1 MEIRL
6 IVRHVEDSKFA
17 PLYTGLDHHLGARDR
32 ARRVEARVR
41 DSKRIRKER
50 KMTGYILR
58 VRTRD
63 EGKIEVP
70 AERMI

>member
-1 MEIRL
+1 M
-6 IVRHVEDSKFA
+6 IVRHAEDSKFV
-17 PLYTGLDHHLGARDR
+17 PLYTGLDDHLGARDH

-58 VRTRD
+58 IRTRD